1 VFLNVLSLRERRIL
15 RKHLLDASTRE
26 ILRPAGKRRTSG
38 DDAFRNGADLRAR
51 EHPAIDDR
59 AGSSVTC
66 KVTSKTSEMSRLR
79 VADDITQLVGE
90 TPMLQLKRLVPAGS
104 ADVFAKL
111 EYLNP
116 GGSVKDRAA
125 IGIIRRAEQDGR
137 LAPGGTI
144 VEATAGN
151 TGIGLA
157 LIGVNRGY
165 KVRLFVPERF
175 SEEKVKIMRAL
186 GAEVVRTPDAEG
198 MQGAIRQAK
207 ELVATDPKAF
217 MAGQFENQANPDYH
231 YETTAREIFE
241 QMDGRVDAV
250 VLGCGTSGTFSG
262 IARYLKEN
270 SPQVLA
276 YAVET
281 QGSILGGGKPGP
293 HKVEGIGASFIPKT
307 FDRSVCDEVM
317 MVMDDEAFGMVKIL
331 AAQEGV
337 LAGSSGGAAVFAALK
352 VAKKLG
358 SGKRIVT
365 IVPDSAERYLSKK
378 IFEGGL

>member
-1 VFLNVLSLRERRIL
+1 
-15 RKHLLDASTRE
+15 
-26 ILRPAGKRRTSG
+26 
-38 DDAFRNGADLRAR
+38 
-51 EHPAIDDR
+51 
-59 AGSSVTC
+59 
-66 KVTSKTSEMSRLR
+66 MSHLR

-125 IGIIRRAEQDGR
+125 IGIIQRAEQEGK
-137 LAPGGTI
+137 LSPGGTI

-186 GAEVVRTPDAEG
+186 GAEVVRTPDVEG

-207 ELVATDPKAF
+207 ELVATDPTAF
-217 MAGQFENQANPDYH
+217 MAGQFENPANPDYH
-231 YETTAREIFE
+231 YETTAHEIFE
-241 QMDGRVDAV
+241 QMNGRIDAV
-250 VLGCGTSGTFSG
+250 VLGCGTSGTFTG
-262 IARYLKEN
+262 VARYLKGK
-270 SPQVLA
+270 SPAVLA

-307 FDRSVCDEVM
+307 FDRSVCDDVM
-317 MVMDDEAFGMVKIL
+317 MVTDDEAFGMVKTL
-331 AAQEGV
+331 AAHEGV
-337 LAGSSGGAAVFAALK
+337 LAGSSGGAAVFASLK
-352 VAKKLG
+352 VAKNLG
-358 SGKRIVT
+358 TGKRVVT
-365 IVPDSAERYLSKK
+365 IIPDSAERYLSKK
-378 IFEGGL
+378 IFEGGI